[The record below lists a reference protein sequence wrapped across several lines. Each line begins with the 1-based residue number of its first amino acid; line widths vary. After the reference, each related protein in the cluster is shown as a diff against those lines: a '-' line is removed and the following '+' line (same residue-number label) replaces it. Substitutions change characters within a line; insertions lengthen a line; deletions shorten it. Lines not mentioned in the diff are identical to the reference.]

1 MIDFRIWNLDCGLKK
16 LEPNCEARQ
25 SVFKSKIRILKSK
38 L

>member
-1 MIDFRIWNLDCGLKK
+1 MDFRFWNLDWGLKK
-16 LEPNCEARQ
+16 LEPNCEAGQ